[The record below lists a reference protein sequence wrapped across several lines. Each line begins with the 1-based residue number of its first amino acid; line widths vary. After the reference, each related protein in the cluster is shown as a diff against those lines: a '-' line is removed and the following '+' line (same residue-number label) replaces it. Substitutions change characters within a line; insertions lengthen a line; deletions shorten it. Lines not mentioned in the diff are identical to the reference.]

1 MAINP
6 VTYFGKY
13 LLKRLAV
20 LVAIVVVLFVIAMI
34 MVKTSGSDDEDEAT
48 TPATPPSQPNGAE
61 AAEGMQAALRAGSTT
76 LARVSDNFFDSG
88 MGHLQGKDKKGIE
101 DAYKQFMITNS
112 GSGVLRLNPNQI
124 SGEILRIT
132 EDRAASYL
140 ENTYGFKPKA
150 YDTIKG
156 GIAAGYDETLISKQP
171 AGTRKI

>member
-13 LLKRLAV
+13 ILKRLAIG
-20 LVAIVVVLFVIAMI
+20 VAIIAVLFVIAVI
-34 MVKTSGSDDEDEAT
+34 MVKTSGSDDEDET
-48 TPATPPSQPNGAE
+48 QTPATPPQPNGA
-61 AAEGMQAALRAGSTT
+61 AAATNGEGNSATN
-76 LARVSDNFFDSG
+76 LARASDNFFDSG

>member
-13 LLKRLAV
+13 ILKRLAIG
-20 LVAIVVVLFVIAMI
+20 VAIIVVLFVIAVI
-34 MVKTSGSDDEDEAT
+34 MVKTGSDDEDETT
-48 TPATPPSQPNGAE
+48 TPATPPPQPNGAAAATNGE
-61 AAEGMQAALRAGSTT
+61 ASEGNSATN
-76 LARVSDNFFDSG
+76 LARASDNFFDSG

-156 GIAAGYDETLISKQP
+156 GIAAGYDETLISKQS